1 MVPAGP
7 ERPALLADPGVRA
20 DARLEDGKTVRGSS
34 QLCGS
39 PRIVDR
45 GEGEKE
51 KAALLRKSFA
61 IGYGGASA
69 APDPVSGRTVFVKSE
84 NSPRRILLTGLE
96 IIG

>member
-20 DARLEDGKTVRGSS
+20 DVRLEDGKTVRGSS

-45 GEGEKE
+45 GEGKKK
-51 KAALLRKSFA
+51 KATLLRKSFA
-61 IGYGGASA
+61 IGYGGAA

-84 NSPRRILLTGLE
+84 TARGGSY
-96 IIG
+96 